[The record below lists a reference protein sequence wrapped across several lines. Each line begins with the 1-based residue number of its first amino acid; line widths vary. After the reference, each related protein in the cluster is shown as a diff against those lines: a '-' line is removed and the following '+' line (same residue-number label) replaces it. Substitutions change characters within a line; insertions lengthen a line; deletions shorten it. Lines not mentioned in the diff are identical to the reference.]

1 MYSANLLECAQMMQW
16 EGGRV
21 MGMGWTSSENLV
33 CILEEGTMAV
43 YTIHGHLLY
52 TRLISRVSL
61 EIQCACMYMYDVYS
75 CTYFCYAC
83 SGCTYRICLSLKYV
97 QYSYMYVALLP

>member
-1 MYSANLLECAQMMQW
+1 
-16 EGGRV
+16 

-52 TRLISRVSL
+52 TRLISRVYTAKPIL
-61 EIQCACMYMYDVYS
+61 FVCVI
-75 CTYFCYAC
+75 
-83 SGCTYRICLSLKYV
+83 
-97 QYSYMYVALLP
+97 